1 MEKDI
6 KIENFEN
13 KTIISFLNF
22 TKEEEKIIS
31 EISLDFFR
39 SRGIAHLSQNLLYE
53 EWHFQQNPF

>member
-6 KIENFEN
+6 KIEKFEN

-39 SRGIAHLSQNLLYE
+39 SRGIANLSQNLLYE
-53 EWHFQQNPF
+53 E